1 MLSESLLPSEV
12 LEASI
17 LEFEDLEE
25 VDEAEELEEEE
36 LEEEVPEE
44 DEVEWAEFS
53 ESSLSL
59 SSPSS
64 KSAKWV
70 LISSSIASKIPWM
83 RACHSD
89 GEGIVRSR
97 CNTKNASCNRYK
109 YDVSCLNLVSGHTWA
124 IQ

>member
-1 MLSESLLPSEV
+1 MSSESLSPSEE
-12 LEASI
+12 LETSI

-25 VDEAEELEEEE
+25 LDEAEELEEEE
-36 LEEEVPEE
+36 LEEDVPEE

-53 ESSLSL
+53 ESSSSL

-70 LISSSIASKIPWM
+70 LISSSVASKIPRM
-83 RACHSD
+83 RACRSD

-97 CNTKNASCNRYK
+97 CKNASCDRYK
-109 YDVSCLNLVSGHTWA
+109 YDVSCLSLVSGHTWA